1 MGQKKDL
8 TASEKNTITRKLADG
23 RTPKEIAI
31 ILNRNVRTIKKY
43 ISNATYERKRSDK
56 GNVRQISRREL
67 TNLKR

>member
-1 MGQKKDL
+1 MGQKEDL

-31 ILNRNVRTIKKY
+31 ILNRMMRTIKKY
-43 ISNATYERKRSDK
+43 ISNTTYEIKISDE
-56 GNVRQISRREL
+56 GNVRKISRREL